1 MFIEGLIDKH
11 YLEILIAAGHEPDW
25 IIDNNKD
32 AQKKGYDGF
41 DNSTPLGKDKVIM
54 RLWIDMNTEDF
65 FDPQKLAD
73 EDKMLLPLMAT
84 SPCERLREIAEKT
97 LKDI

>member
-1 MFIEGLIDKH
+1 MFIEGLIDKD

-25 IIDNNKD
+25 VIDNEEE
-32 AQKKGYDGF
+32 AFSKGYDGYH
-41 DNSTPLGKDKVIM
+41 PKDSNKVLM
-54 RLWIDMNTEDF
+54 SLWIDMNTEDF

-84 SPCERLREIAEKT
+84 SPHERLREVAEKT
-97 LKDI
+97 LKER